1 MAIIVGIKLFQD
13 PPRLMLGQLSSAM
26 MRLIATLLAVSSMGL
41 LVCGFNSVPTTHVPR
56 AVSPLFMATSSF
68 GAFPEEFNSNLNHD
82 NDNSDSTS
90 EFTGRYSTDQ
100 YDGND
105 GAFPLP
111 HDTDIPETRQLRW
124 EREALVQSK
133 FVSGDAVFELRQK
146 ISDLRVRLLDARE
159 NLAEEGQQRRIR
171 ELEEQLFSLNTKDAE
186 FMYAMSLELME
197 NARQE
202 GDFATADKYRLQAA
216 EARLVIPQLNMHGL
230 WVGKYGDHGF
240 EMINITYAGDTLI
253 ATKVTGDQNVPK
265 GEVTFTVDLSPH
277 IHSARGMLSLEP
289 IELNARAARQWG
301 KKFLPRYQGRGQVA
315 AEGFTNAKWLE
326 GQLILVGRFFSFAW
340 VPIGHQVFFGRPSS
354 TLTLKMLR
362 EQKED
367 ELKRDQMSVMREA
380 AHNML
385 EETYWV
391 EQEDSFQ
398 DGWE

>member
-1 MAIIVGIKLFQD
+1 
-13 PPRLMLGQLSSAM
+13 M
-26 MRLIATLLAVSSMGL
+26 MRFIAPLLAVSSMAL
-41 LVCGFNSVPTTHVPR
+41 LVCGFNSFPTTQHVPR
-56 AVSPLFMATSSF
+56 AVSPLFMSTSSF
-68 GAFPEEFNSNLNHD
+68 GAFPDEFNSNYNHD
-82 NDNSDSTS
+82 NDNSESAS

-111 HDTDIPETRQLRW
+111 DDTDIPETRQLRW

-197 NARQE
+197 NAQRE
-202 GDFATADKYRLQAA
+202 NDFATAEKYRRQAA

-230 WVGKYGDHGF
+230 WVGKYGEHGF

-277 IHSARGMLSLEP
+277 IHSSRGMLALEP
-289 IELNARAARQWG
+289 IELNAKAARQWG

-362 EQKED
+362 EQRED